1 MFKGGFSLI
10 DHRLIT
16 FLELCKH
23 MNYTKAASALHITQP
38 AVTQHIKYLENY
50 YQVSLFHQ
58 EGKKLFLTDQGKL
71 LQEMTSA
78 LLVDSRRIS
87 RILAESLQRKK
98 DLRLGATLTIGEH
111 IMPAILNQYL
121 KDYPDTDLTMYVRN
135 TQTLLSMLNDGSID
149 FAIIEG
155 YFDKSL
161 YAWHRLSREPFIAV
175 CGKDYPLPGH
185 TLPLETLLKER
196 LIVREPGSGTRNV
209 LERILEENNLS
220 IQSFAHRAE
229 ISNLAAVKSL
239 VRQNQGITFLYEAAA
254 KTELLEG
261 SLVPIEI
268 EHLHWIREFNFI
280 YLKDTIF
287 QKEYDRFFDYC
298 KNILSPEAKTGHDF

>member
-1 MFKGGFSLI
+1 MI

-16 FLELCKH
+16 FLELCKQ

-38 AVTQHIKYLENY
+38 AVTQHIKYLENH

-58 EGKKLFLTDQGKL
+58 EGKKLFLTAQGKL
-71 LQEMTSA
+71 LQEMASA
-78 LLVDSRRIS
+78 LLVDSQRIS
-87 RILAESLQRKK
+87 RILSESLQRKK

-111 IMPAILNQYL
+111 IMPAILNRYL
-121 KDYPDTDLTMYVRN
+121 DEYPDTDLTMYVRN

-175 CGKDYPLPGH
+175 RGKDYPLPGH

-209 LERILEENNLS
+209 RERILEENNLS

-254 KTELLEG
+254 KTELQEG

-298 KNILSPEAKTGHDF
+298 KNILSSESKTGNDF